1 MRETVL
7 PVLRGVSPSSRASLS
22 PRDAHVSAGDHR
34 NRLHPDR
41 RLLARKGG
49 TTGRLRLHR
58 CGGVR
63 RCTSPSSTPGRS
75 VLWAPYRWLHQGRH
89 PSRPCICVPAPCW
102 SGRGP
107 PVLHHPLGVPRQS
120 NQSSPPGLPRRHL
133 GRLTD
138 WDQPS
143 CDLRRH
149 STALHQQH
157 WLQPEVI

>member
-1 MRETVL
+1 MSTGTANNRRIKAMSKKFFGGPHV
-7 PVLRGVSPSSRASLS
+7 PV
-22 PRDAHVSAGDHR
+22 
-34 NRLHPDR
+34 
-41 RLLARKGG
+41 
-49 TTGRLRLHR
+49 
-58 CGGVR
+58 
-63 RCTSPSSTPGRS
+63 
-75 VLWAPYRWLHQGRH
+75 
-89 PSRPCICVPAPCW
+89 PCW

-157 WLQPEVI
+157 WLQPKVIQSAPSSSTPAQGRAVFEGWRSVMASGPATGLGP

>member
-1 MRETVL
+1 MSNKIFGGPHV
-7 PVLRGVSPSSRASLS
+7 PV
-22 PRDAHVSAGDHR
+22 
-34 NRLHPDR
+34 
-41 RLLARKGG
+41 
-49 TTGRLRLHR
+49 
-58 CGGVR
+58 
-63 RCTSPSSTPGRS
+63 
-75 VLWAPYRWLHQGRH
+75 
-89 PSRPCICVPAPCW
+89 PCW

-143 CDLRRH
+143 CDLQRH